1 MIKSKIMAQEKEKWK
16 EIPGFSWYEVSD
28 LGRVRSLKNSDDE
41 PKFMRLRIGDTG
53 YVRVTLQD
61 DYGEKRVMPVHLL
74 VAYAFMG
81 PPRGRIVRH
90 LDGDRSNPKL
100 SNLKYGSR
108 QENEEDKLDHGT
120 HALGEQNSMSLL
132 TKREVKK
139 IFSLKNKMPQDQI
152 AQKFGISRQ
161 AVSDIHRGITWSEVT
176 GYWG

>member
-1 MIKSKIMAQEKEKWK
+1 MPKQTEKWK

-28 LGRVRSLKNSDDE
+28 LGRIRSLKNGEDE
-41 PKFMRLRIGDTG
+41 PKLMKLRLSDTG

-90 LDGDRSNPKL
+90 LDGNRANPKL

-108 QENEEDKLDHGT
+108 EENEEDKLDHGT

-132 TKREVKK
+132 SSAEVKK
-139 IFSLKNKMPQDQI
+139 IFSLKGKVPQEKI
-152 AQKFGISRQ
+152 AERFGISRQ

-176 GYWG
+176 GFWG